1 MAQTVMKMGN
11 MMVAFTVVAEMNAAR
26 SYAIGNHCKTII
38 IRGNLD
44 GDFQEV
50 FTLPSDGDTS
60 YPGML
65 TVGDEL
71 WMSYYST
78 DGVPGKASIF
88 LAKIPLK
95 ALTK

>member
-1 MAQTVMKMGN
+1 
-11 MMVAFTVVAEMNAAR
+11 
-26 SYAIGNHCKTII
+26 
-38 IRGNLD
+38 
-44 GDFQEV
+44 
-50 FTLPSDGDTS
+50 
-60 YPGML
+60 ML